1 MIHCM
6 GFGMSAM
13 IAIHGTGVLVCFV
26 MVLLVY
32 MAKPSVQQKILL
44 VGTICTFLDMT
55 GYFLEIQS
63 VSLEAARLSI
73 KIEYIGTTIG
83 LFSFLLFSCL
93 YSSHLKGWNMKLI
106 KGFYAADHLFIL
118 ILVFTIDYNTL
129 FYKEMNRVMQ
139 NGYYLWSIVPGPVYY
154 WWIATTMVLGILITF
169 STLLTAL
176 KHKGEKRP
184 EYFLL
189 CLASLNPIFLW
200 FLRIAGRFSY
210 YDPYPMSMMIT
221 ESFLVFVMYKYRLFD
236 TVKTAKDRV
245 IDDVKEGVLITDY
258 NGEVIYSNREA
269 SRIFPELDW
278 SDRQAIEE
286 NVFQFLEVHKD
297 GFHSEDRYYQWQ
309 SGEIYDDNQRK
320 AGMLYRIR
328 DVTESYLYTKQ
339 LITLKEEAERANEAK
354 STFLAHMSHEIRTPI
369 NAVLGMNEM
378 ILRESGSSVI
388 REYALNI
395 QNAGRIL
402 LSIINDILD
411 LSKIESG
418 QIEIVEGDYHLGKLL
433 IDIENMVTM
442 RAEES
447 SLALSVSADARL
459 PEMLHG
465 DEKRIK
471 QCIINFLTNSIKYT
485 KVGQVTLRVDYTEP
499 GRDRINLQV
508 TVSDTGIG
516 IQEDKLPMLFE
527 PFVRLDRQENSNV
540 EGTGL
545 GLSITK
551 SLIDRM
557 GGSLHV
563 ESVYGEGSVF
573 SFSIPQRVVGTEL
586 LGDYKEKLQRIAER
600 EKEREKFIAPQA
612 RILAVD
618 DNRVNI
624 TVAKGLLK
632 RLKVQFDSAMSGQE
646 CLDKISKTHYDI
658 ILLDHMMPGMD
669 GVDTLHQM
677 QKMDCFRQD
686 PSVVIALTANAVIGA
701 REGYLKEGFTDYL
714 SKPIDPVKLED
725 MIRKYLTEG
734 KCEKDEK
741 IF

>member
-1 MIHCM
+1 MLIL

-13 IAIHGTGVLVCFV
+13 TVIHGTGVLVCFV
-26 MVLLVY
+26 MILLVY
-32 MAKPSVQQKILL
+32 MAKPSIQQKILL

-63 VSLEAARLSI
+63 VSPEAARLSI
-73 KIEYIGTTIG
+73 KIEYIGTTMG
-83 LFSFLLFSCL
+83 LLSFLLFSCL
-93 YSSHLKGWNMKLI
+93 YSSHLKDRHMKLI
-106 KGFYAADHLFIL
+106 KGFYAADHIFIL
-118 ILVFTIDYNTL
+118 ILVFTIDHNTL
-129 FYKEMNRVMQ
+129 FFKAIDRVMQ
-139 NGYYLWSIVPGPVYY
+139 NGCYFWSIVPGPLYY
-154 WWIATTMVLGILITF
+154 WWVATTMVLGILITF
-169 STLLTAL
+169 ITLQTAL
-176 KHKGEKRP
+176 EHKGEKRP

-200 FLRIAGRFSY
+200 FLRMTGVLGY
-210 YDPYPMSMMIT
+210 YDPYPMSMMIM
-221 ESFLVFVMYKYRLFD
+221 ESFLVLVMYRYRLFD

-286 NVFQFLEVHKD
+286 KVFQFLEVHRD
-297 GFHSEDRYYQWQ
+297 GFNLEGRHYQWQ
-309 SGEIYDDNQRK
+309 SGEIYDGNRRK
-320 AGMLYRIR
+320 AGVIYRIS
-328 DVTESYLYTKQ
+328 DITESYLYTKQ
-339 LITLKEEAERANEAK
+339 LINLKEEAEHANEAK
-354 STFLAHMSHEIRTPI
+354 SAFLAHMSHEIRTPI

-378 ILRESGSSVI
+378 ILRESSSSAI

-411 LSKIESG
+411 LAKIESG
-418 QIEIVEGDYHLGKLL
+418 QIEIVQSDYHLGKLL
-433 IDIENMVTM
+433 TDIENMVTM

-447 SLALSVSADARL
+447 SLALHILADSKL

-485 KVGQVTLRVDYTEP
+485 KEGKVTLQVGFTEA
-499 GRDRINLQV
+499 GKEMINLQV
-508 TVSDTGIG
+508 SVSDTGIG
-516 IQEDKLPMLFE
+516 IKEDKLTLLFE
-527 PFVRLDRQENSNV
+527 PFVRLDRPENSNV

-557 GGSLHV
+557 GGSLCV

-573 SFSIPQRVVGTEL
+573 TFSIPQKVVGAEL
-586 LGDYKEKLQRIAER
+586 LGDYKEKSQRIA

-624 TVAKGLLK
+624 TVARGLLK

-646 CLDKISKTHYDI
+646 CLDKINRMHYDI

-677 QKMDCFRQD
+677 QKMECFIQE

-701 REGYLKEGFTDYL
+701 KEGYLKEGFTDYL
-714 SKPIDPVKLED
+714 SKPIDYVKLED
-725 MIRKYLTEG
+725 MIRKYLPEG
-734 KCEKDEK
+734 MCEMNS
-741 IF
+741 

>member
-1 MIHCM
+1 
-6 GFGMSAM
+6 MSAM
-13 IAIHGTGVLVCFV
+13 TVIHGTGVLVCFV
-26 MVLLVY
+26 MILLVY
-32 MAKPSVQQKILL
+32 MAKPSIQQKILL
-44 VGTICTFLDMT
+44 VGTICTFLDMA
-55 GYFLEIQS
+55 GYFLEMQS
-63 VSLEAARLSI
+63 VSPEAARLSI
-73 KIEYIGTTIG
+73 KIEYIGTTMG
-83 LFSFLLFSCL
+83 LLSFLLFSCL
-93 YSSHLKGWNMKLI
+93 YSSHLKDRHMKLI
-106 KGFYAADHLFIL
+106 KGFYAADHIFIL
-118 ILVFTIDYNTL
+118 FLVFTIDHNTL
-129 FYKEMNRVMQ
+129 FFKEIDRVMQ
-139 NGYYLWSIVPGPVYY
+139 NGCYFWSIVPGPVYY
-154 WWIATTMVLGILITF
+154 WWVATTMVLGILITF
-169 STLLTAL
+169 ITLQTAL
-176 KHKGEKRP
+176 EHKGEKRP

-200 FLRIAGRFSY
+200 LLRMTGVLGY
-210 YDPYPMSMMIT
+210 YDPYPMSMMIM
-221 ESFLVFVMYKYRLFD
+221 ESFLVLVMYRYRLFD

-286 NVFQFLEVHKD
+286 KVFQFLEVHRD
-297 GFHSEDRYYQWQ
+297 GFNLEGRHYQWQ
-309 SGEIYDDNQRK
+309 SGEIYDGNRRK
-320 AGMLYRIR
+320 AGVIYRIS
-328 DVTESYLYTKQ
+328 DITESYLYTKQ
-339 LITLKEEAERANEAK
+339 LINLKEEAEHANEAK
-354 STFLAHMSHEIRTPI
+354 SVFLAHMSHEIRTPI

-378 ILRESGSSVI
+378 ILRESSSSAI

-411 LSKIESG
+411 LAKIESG
-418 QIEIVEGDYHLGKLL
+418 QIEIVQSDYHLGKLL
-433 IDIENMVTM
+433 IDIENMVTT

-447 SLALSVSADARL
+447 SLALHILADSKL

-485 KVGQVTLRVDYTEP
+485 KEGKVTLQVGFTEA
-499 GRDRINLQV
+499 GKEMINLQV
-508 TVSDTGIG
+508 SVSDTGIG
-516 IQEDKLPMLFE
+516 IKEDKLTLLFE
-527 PFVRLDRQENSNV
+527 PFVRLDRPENSNV

-557 GGSLHV
+557 GGSLCV

-573 SFSIPQRVVGTEL
+573 TFSIPQKVVGAEL
-586 LGDYKEKLQRIAER
+586 LGDYKEKSQRIA

-624 TVAKGLLK
+624 TVARGLLK

-646 CLDKISKTHYDI
+646 CLDKINRMHYDI

-677 QKMDCFRQD
+677 QKMECFIQE

-701 REGYLKEGFTDYL
+701 KEGYLKEGFTDYL
-714 SKPIDPVKLED
+714 SKPIDYVKLED
-725 MIRKYLTEG
+725 MIRKYLPEG
-734 KCEKDEK
+734 MCEMNS
-741 IF
+741 

>member
-1 MIHCM
+1 MLIL

-13 IAIHGTGVLVCFV
+13 TVIHGTGVLVCFV
-26 MVLLVY
+26 MILLVY
-32 MAKPSVQQKILL
+32 MAKPSIQQKILL

-63 VSLEAARLSI
+63 VSPEAARLSI
-73 KIEYIGTTIG
+73 KIEYIGTTMG
-83 LFSFLLFSCL
+83 LLSFLLFSCL
-93 YSSHLKGWNMKLI
+93 YSSHLKDRHMKLI
-106 KGFYAADHLFIL
+106 KGFYAADHIFIL
-118 ILVFTIDYNTL
+118 FLVFTIDHNTL
-129 FYKEMNRVMQ
+129 FFKEIDRVMQ
-139 NGYYLWSIVPGPVYY
+139 NGCYFWSIVPGPVYY
-154 WWIATTMVLGILITF
+154 WWVATTMVLGILITF
-169 STLLTAL
+169 ITLQTAL
-176 KHKGEKRP
+176 EHKGEKRP

-200 FLRIAGRFSY
+200 FLRMTGVLGY
-210 YDPYPMSMMIT
+210 YDPYPMSMMIM
-221 ESFLVFVMYKYRLFD
+221 ESFLVLVMYRYRLFD

-286 NVFQFLEVHKD
+286 KVFQFLEVHRD
-297 GFHSEDRYYQWQ
+297 GFNLEGRHYQWQ
-309 SGEIYDDNQRK
+309 SGEIYDGNRRK
-320 AGMLYRIR
+320 AGVIYRIS
-328 DVTESYLYTKQ
+328 DITESYLYTKQ
-339 LITLKEEAERANEAK
+339 LINLKEEAEHANEAK
-354 STFLAHMSHEIRTPI
+354 SAFLAHMSHEIRTPI

-378 ILRESGSSVI
+378 ILRESSSSAI

-411 LSKIESG
+411 LAKIESG
-418 QIEIVEGDYHLGKLL
+418 QIEIVQSDYHLGKLL
-433 IDIENMVTM
+433 TDIENMVTM

-447 SLALSVSADARL
+447 SLALHILADSKL

-485 KVGQVTLRVDYTEP
+485 KEGKVTLQVGFTEA
-499 GRDRINLQV
+499 GKEMINLQV
-508 TVSDTGIG
+508 SVSDTGIG
-516 IQEDKLPMLFE
+516 IKEDKLTLLFE
-527 PFVRLDRQENSNV
+527 PFVRLDRPENSNV

-557 GGSLHV
+557 GGSLCV

-573 SFSIPQRVVGTEL
+573 TFSIPQKVVGAEL
-586 LGDYKEKLQRIAER
+586 LGDYKEKSQRIA

-624 TVAKGLLK
+624 TVARGLLK

-646 CLDKISKTHYDI
+646 CLDKINRMHYDI

-677 QKMDCFRQD
+677 QKMECFIQE

-701 REGYLKEGFTDYL
+701 KEGYLKEGFTDYL
-714 SKPIDPVKLED
+714 SKPIDYVKLED
-725 MIRKYLTEG
+725 MIRKYLPEG
-734 KCEKDEK
+734 MCEMNS
-741 IF
+741 

>member
-1 MIHCM
+1 MLIL

-13 IAIHGTGVLVCFV
+13 TVIHGTGVLVCFV
-26 MVLLVY
+26 MILLVY
-32 MAKPSVQQKILL
+32 MAKPSIQQKILL

-63 VSLEAARLSI
+63 VSPEAARLSI
-73 KIEYIGTTIG
+73 KIEYIGTTMG
-83 LFSFLLFSCL
+83 LLSFLLFSCL
-93 YSSHLKGWNMKLI
+93 YSSHLKDRHMKLI
-106 KGFYAADHLFIL
+106 KGFYAADHIFIL
-118 ILVFTIDYNTL
+118 FLVFTIDHNTL
-129 FYKEMNRVMQ
+129 FFKEIDRVMQ
-139 NGYYLWSIVPGPVYY
+139 NGCYFWSIVPGPVYY
-154 WWIATTMVLGILITF
+154 WWVATTMVLGILITF
-169 STLLTAL
+169 ITLQTAL
-176 KHKGEKRP
+176 EHKGEKRP

-200 FLRIAGRFSY
+200 LLRMTGVLGY
-210 YDPYPMSMMIT
+210 YDPYPMSMMIM
-221 ESFLVFVMYKYRLFD
+221 ESFLVLVMYRYRLFD

-286 NVFQFLEVHKD
+286 KVFQFLEVHRD
-297 GFHSEDRYYQWQ
+297 GFNLEGRHYQWQ
-309 SGEIYDDNQRK
+309 SGEIYDGNRRK
-320 AGMLYRIR
+320 AGVIYRIS
-328 DVTESYLYTKQ
+328 DITESYLYTKQ
-339 LITLKEEAERANEAK
+339 LINLKEEAEHANEAK
-354 STFLAHMSHEIRTPI
+354 SVFLAHMSHEIRTPI

-378 ILRESGSSVI
+378 ILRESSSSAI

-411 LSKIESG
+411 LAKIESG
-418 QIEIVEGDYHLGKLL
+418 QIEIVQSDYHLGKLL

-447 SLALSVSADARL
+447 SLALHILADSKL

-485 KVGQVTLRVDYTEP
+485 KEGKVTLQVGFTEA
-499 GRDRINLQV
+499 GKEMINLQV
-508 TVSDTGIG
+508 SVSDTGIG
-516 IQEDKLPMLFE
+516 IKEDKLTLLFE
-527 PFVRLDRQENSNV
+527 PFVRLDRPENSNV

-557 GGSLHV
+557 GGSLCV

-573 SFSIPQRVVGTEL
+573 TFSIPQKVVGAEL
-586 LGDYKEKLQRIAER
+586 LGDYKEKSQRIA

-624 TVAKGLLK
+624 TVARGLLK

-646 CLDKISKTHYDI
+646 CLDKINRMHYDI

-677 QKMDCFRQD
+677 QKMECFIQE

-701 REGYLKEGFTDYL
+701 KEGYLKEGFTDYL
-714 SKPIDPVKLED
+714 SKPIDYVKLED
-725 MIRKYLTEG
+725 MIRKYLPEG
-734 KCEKDEK
+734 MCEMNS
-741 IF
+741 

>member
-1 MIHCM
+1 MLIL

-13 IAIHGTGVLVCFV
+13 TVIHGTGVLVCFV
-26 MVLLVY
+26 MILLVY
-32 MAKPSVQQKILL
+32 MAKPSIQQKILL

-63 VSLEAARLSI
+63 VSPEAARLSI
-73 KIEYIGTTIG
+73 KIEYIGTTMG
-83 LFSFLLFSCL
+83 LLSFLLFSCL
-93 YSSHLKGWNMKLI
+93 YSSHLKDRHMKLI
-106 KGFYAADHLFIL
+106 KGFYAADHIFIL
-118 ILVFTIDYNTL
+118 ILVFTIDHNTL
-129 FYKEMNRVMQ
+129 FFKAIDRVMQ
-139 NGYYLWSIVPGPVYY
+139 NGCYFWSIVPGPLYY
-154 WWIATTMVLGILITF
+154 WWVATTMVLGILITF
-169 STLLTAL
+169 ITLQTAL
-176 KHKGEKRP
+176 EHKGEKRP

-200 FLRIAGRFSY
+200 FLRMTGVLGY
-210 YDPYPMSMMIT
+210 YDPYPMSMMIM
-221 ESFLVFVMYKYRLFD
+221 ESFLVLVMYRYRLFD

-286 NVFQFLEVHKD
+286 KVFQFLEVHRD
-297 GFHSEDRYYQWQ
+297 GFNLEGRHYQWQ
-309 SGEIYDDNQRK
+309 SGEIYDGNRRK
-320 AGMLYRIR
+320 AGVIYRIS
-328 DVTESYLYTKQ
+328 DITESYLYTKQ
-339 LITLKEEAERANEAK
+339 LINLKEEAEHANEAK
-354 STFLAHMSHEIRTPI
+354 SAFLAHMSHEIRTPI

-378 ILRESGSSVI
+378 ILRESSSSAI

-411 LSKIESG
+411 LAKIESG
-418 QIEIVEGDYHLGKLL
+418 QIEIVQSDYHLGKLL
-433 IDIENMVTM
+433 TDIENMVTM

-447 SLALSVSADARL
+447 SLALHILADSKL

-485 KVGQVTLRVDYTEP
+485 KEGKVTLQVGFTEV
-499 GRDRINLQV
+499 GKEMINLQV
-508 TVSDTGIG
+508 SVSDTGIG
-516 IQEDKLPMLFE
+516 IKEDKLTLLFE
-527 PFVRLDRQENSNV
+527 PFVRLDRPENSNV

-557 GGSLHV
+557 GGSLCV

-573 SFSIPQRVVGTEL
+573 TFSIPQKVVGAEL
-586 LGDYKEKLQRIAER
+586 LGDYKEKSQRIA

-624 TVAKGLLK
+624 TVARGLLK

-646 CLDKISKTHYDI
+646 CLDKINRMHYDI

-677 QKMDCFRQD
+677 QKMECFIQE

-701 REGYLKEGFTDYL
+701 KEGYLKEGFTDYL
-714 SKPIDPVKLED
+714 SKPIDYVKLED
-725 MIRKYLTEG
+725 MIRKYLPEG
-734 KCEKDEK
+734 MCEMNS
-741 IF
+741 

>member
-1 MIHCM
+1 ML
-6 GFGMSAM
+6 FRY
-13 IAIHGTGVLVCFV
+13 IHGTGVLVCFV
-26 MVLLVY
+26 MILLVY
-32 MAKPSVQQKILL
+32 MAKPSIQQKILL

-63 VSLEAARLSI
+63 VSPEAARLSI
-73 KIEYIGTTIG
+73 KIEYIGTTMG
-83 LFSFLLFSCL
+83 LLSFLLFSCL
-93 YSSHLKGWNMKLI
+93 YSSHLKDRHMKLI
-106 KGFYAADHLFIL
+106 KGFYAADHIFIL
-118 ILVFTIDYNTL
+118 ILVFTIDHNTL
-129 FYKEMNRVMQ
+129 FFKAIDRVMQ
-139 NGYYLWSIVPGPVYY
+139 NGCYFWSIVPGPLYY
-154 WWIATTMVLGILITF
+154 WWVATTMVLGILITF
-169 STLLTAL
+169 ITLQTAL
-176 KHKGEKRP
+176 EHKGEKRP

-200 FLRIAGRFSY
+200 FLRMTGVLGY
-210 YDPYPMSMMIT
+210 YDPYPMSMMIM
-221 ESFLVFVMYKYRLFD
+221 ESFLVLVMYRYRLFD

-286 NVFQFLEVHKD
+286 KVFQFLEVHRD
-297 GFHSEDRYYQWQ
+297 GFNLEGRHYQWQ
-309 SGEIYDDNQRK
+309 SGEIYDGNRRK
-320 AGMLYRIR
+320 AGVIYRIS
-328 DVTESYLYTKQ
+328 DITESYLYTKQ
-339 LITLKEEAERANEAK
+339 LINLKEEAEHANEAK
-354 STFLAHMSHEIRTPI
+354 SAFLAHMSHEIRTPI

-378 ILRESGSSVI
+378 ILRESSSSAI

-411 LSKIESG
+411 LAKIESG
-418 QIEIVEGDYHLGKLL
+418 QIEIVQSDYHLGKLL

-447 SLALSVSADARL
+447 SLALHILADSKL

-485 KVGQVTLRVDYTEP
+485 KEGKVTLQVGFTEA
-499 GRDRINLQV
+499 GKEMINLQV
-508 TVSDTGIG
+508 SVSDTGIG
-516 IQEDKLPMLFE
+516 IQEDKLTLLFE
-527 PFVRLDRQENSNV
+527 PFVRLDRPENSNV

-557 GGSLHV
+557 GGSLCV

-573 SFSIPQRVVGTEL
+573 TFSIPQKVVGAEL
-586 LGDYKEKLQRIAER
+586 LGDYKEKSQRIA

-624 TVAKGLLK
+624 TVARGLLK

-646 CLDKISKTHYDI
+646 CLDKINRMHYDI

-677 QKMDCFRQD
+677 QKMECFIQE

-701 REGYLKEGFTDYL
+701 KEGYLKEGFTDYL
-714 SKPIDPVKLED
+714 SKPIDYVKLED
-725 MIRKYLTEG
+725 MIRKYLPEG
-734 KCEKDEK
+734 MCEMNS
-741 IF
+741 

>member
-1 MIHCM
+1 MLIL

-13 IAIHGTGVLVCFV
+13 TVIHGTGVLVCFV
-26 MVLLVY
+26 MILLVY
-32 MAKPSVQQKILL
+32 MAKPSIQQKILL

-63 VSLEAARLSI
+63 VSPEAARLSI
-73 KIEYIGTTIG
+73 KIEYIGTTMG
-83 LFSFLLFSCL
+83 LLSFLLFSCL
-93 YSSHLKGWNMKLI
+93 YSSHLKDRHMKLI
-106 KGFYAADHLFIL
+106 KGFYAADHIFIL
-118 ILVFTIDYNTL
+118 ILVFTIDHNTL
-129 FYKEMNRVMQ
+129 FFKAIDRVMQ
-139 NGYYLWSIVPGPVYY
+139 NGCYFWSIVPGPLYY
-154 WWIATTMVLGILITF
+154 WWVATTMVLGILITF
-169 STLLTAL
+169 ITLQTAL
-176 KHKGEKRP
+176 EHKGEKRP

-200 FLRIAGRFSY
+200 FLRMTGVLGY
-210 YDPYPMSMMIT
+210 YDPYPMSMMIM
-221 ESFLVFVMYKYRLFD
+221 ESFLVLVMYRYRLFD

-286 NVFQFLEVHKD
+286 KVFQFLEVHRD
-297 GFHSEDRYYQWQ
+297 GFNLEGRHYQWQ
-309 SGEIYDDNQRK
+309 SGEIYDGNRRK
-320 AGMLYRIR
+320 AGVIYRIS
-328 DVTESYLYTKQ
+328 DITESYLYTKQ
-339 LITLKEEAERANEAK
+339 LINLKEEAEHANEAK
-354 STFLAHMSHEIRTPI
+354 SAFLAHMSHEIRTPI

-378 ILRESGSSVI
+378 ILRESSSSAI

-411 LSKIESG
+411 LAKIESG
-418 QIEIVEGDYHLGKLL
+418 QIEIVQSDYHLGKLL
-433 IDIENMVTM
+433 TDIENMVTM

-447 SLALSVSADARL
+447 SLALHILADSKL

-485 KVGQVTLRVDYTEP
+485 KEGKVTLQVSFTEA
-499 GRDRINLQV
+499 GKEMINLQV
-508 TVSDTGIG
+508 SVSDTGIG
-516 IQEDKLPMLFE
+516 IQEDKLTLLFE
-527 PFVRLDRQENSNV
+527 PFVRLDRPENSNV

-557 GGSLHV
+557 GGSLRV
-563 ESVYGEGSVF
+563 ESVYGKGSVF
-573 SFSIPQRVVGTEL
+573 TFSIPQKVVGAEL
-586 LGDYKEKLQRIAER
+586 LGDYKEKSQRIAE
-600 EKEREKFIAPQA
+600 KEWEKFIAPQA
-612 RILAVD
+612 KILAVD

-624 TVAKGLLK
+624 TVARGLLK

-646 CLDKISKTHYDI
+646 CLDKINRMHYDI

-677 QKMDCFRQD
+677 QKMECFIQE

-701 REGYLKEGFTDYL
+701 KEGYLEEGFTDYL
-714 SKPIDPVKLED
+714 SKPIDYVKLED
-725 MIRKYLTEG
+725 MIRKYLPEG
-734 KCEKDEK
+734 MCEMNS
-741 IF
+741 

>member
-1 MIHCM
+1 MLIL

-13 IAIHGTGVLVCFV
+13 TVIHGTGVLVCFV
-26 MVLLVY
+26 MILLVY
-32 MAKPSVQQKILL
+32 MAKPSIQQKILL

-63 VSLEAARLSI
+63 VSPEAARLSI
-73 KIEYIGTTIG
+73 KIEYIGTTMG
-83 LFSFLLFSCL
+83 LLSFLLFSCL
-93 YSSHLKGWNMKLI
+93 YSSHLKDRHMKLI
-106 KGFYAADHLFIL
+106 KGFYAADHIFIL
-118 ILVFTIDYNTL
+118 ILVFTIDHNTL
-129 FYKEMNRVMQ
+129 FFKAIDRVMQ
-139 NGYYLWSIVPGPVYY
+139 NGCYFWSIVPGPVYY
-154 WWIATTMVLGILITF
+154 WWVATTMVLGILITF
-169 STLLTAL
+169 ITLQTAL
-176 KHKGEKRP
+176 EHKGEKRP

-200 FLRIAGRFSY
+200 FLRMTGVLGY
-210 YDPYPMSMMIT
+210 YDPYPMSMMIM
-221 ESFLVFVMYKYRLFD
+221 ESFLVLVMYRYRLFD

-286 NVFQFLEVHKD
+286 KVFQFLEVHRD
-297 GFHSEDRYYQWQ
+297 GFNLEGRHYQWQ
-309 SGEIYDDNQRK
+309 SGEIYDGNRRK
-320 AGMLYRIR
+320 AGVIYRIS
-328 DVTESYLYTKQ
+328 DITESYLYTKQ
-339 LITLKEEAERANEAK
+339 LINLKEEAEHANEAK
-354 STFLAHMSHEIRTPI
+354 SAFLAHMSHEIRTPI

-378 ILRESGSSVI
+378 ILRESSSSAI

-411 LSKIESG
+411 LAKIESG
-418 QIEIVEGDYHLGKLL
+418 QIEIVQSDYHLGKLL
-433 IDIENMVTM
+433 TDIENMVTM

-447 SLALSVSADARL
+447 SLALHILADSKL

-485 KVGQVTLRVDYTEP
+485 KEGKVTLQVGFTEV
-499 GRDRINLQV
+499 GKEMINLQV
-508 TVSDTGIG
+508 SVSDTGIG
-516 IQEDKLPMLFE
+516 IKEDKLTLLFE
-527 PFVRLDRQENSNV
+527 PFVRLDRPENSNV

-557 GGSLHV
+557 GGSLCV

-573 SFSIPQRVVGTEL
+573 TFSIPQKVVGAEL
-586 LGDYKEKLQRIAER
+586 LGDYKEKSQRIA

-624 TVAKGLLK
+624 TVARGLLK

-646 CLDKISKTHYDI
+646 CLDKINRMHYDI

-677 QKMDCFRQD
+677 QKMECFIQE

-701 REGYLKEGFTDYL
+701 KEGYLKEGFTDYL
-714 SKPIDPVKLED
+714 SKPIDYVKLED
-725 MIRKYLTEG
+725 MIRKYLPEG
-734 KCEKDEK
+734 MCEMNS
-741 IF
+741 

>member
-1 MIHCM
+1 MLIL

-13 IAIHGTGVLVCFV
+13 TVIHGTGVLVCFV
-26 MVLLVY
+26 MILLVY
-32 MAKPSVQQKILL
+32 MAKPSIQQKILL

-63 VSLEAARLSI
+63 VSPEAARLSI
-73 KIEYIGTTIG
+73 KIEYIGTTMG
-83 LFSFLLFSCL
+83 LLSFLLFSCL
-93 YSSHLKGWNMKLI
+93 YSSHLKDRHMKLI
-106 KGFYAADHLFIL
+106 KGFYAADHIFIL
-118 ILVFTIDYNTL
+118 ILVFTIDHNTL
-129 FYKEMNRVMQ
+129 FFKAIDRVMQ
-139 NGYYLWSIVPGPVYY
+139 NGCYFWSIVPGPLYY
-154 WWIATTMVLGILITF
+154 WWVATTMVLGILITF
-169 STLLTAL
+169 ITLQTAL
-176 KHKGEKRP
+176 EHKGEKRP

-200 FLRIAGRFSY
+200 FLRMTGVLGY
-210 YDPYPMSMMIT
+210 YDPYPMSMMIM
-221 ESFLVFVMYKYRLFD
+221 ESFLVLVMYRYRLFD

-286 NVFQFLEVHKD
+286 KVFQFLEVHRD
-297 GFHSEDRYYQWQ
+297 GFNLEGRHYQWQ
-309 SGEIYDDNQRK
+309 SGEIYDGNRRK
-320 AGMLYRIR
+320 AGVIYRIS
-328 DVTESYLYTKQ
+328 DITESYLYTKQ
-339 LITLKEEAERANEAK
+339 LINLKEEAEHANEAK
-354 STFLAHMSHEIRTPI
+354 SAFLAHMSHEIRTPI

-378 ILRESGSSVI
+378 ILRESSSSAI

-411 LSKIESG
+411 LAKIESG
-418 QIEIVEGDYHLGKLL
+418 QIEIVQSDYHLGKLL
-433 IDIENMVTM
+433 TDIENMVTM

-447 SLALSVSADARL
+447 SLALHILADSKL

-485 KVGQVTLRVDYTEP
+485 KEGKVTLQVGFTEA
-499 GRDRINLQV
+499 GKEMINLQV
-508 TVSDTGIG
+508 SVSDTGIG
-516 IQEDKLPMLFE
+516 IQEDKLTLLFE
-527 PFVRLDRQENSNV
+527 PFVRLDRPENSNV

-557 GGSLHV
+557 GGSLRV
-563 ESVYGEGSVF
+563 ESVYGKGSVF
-573 SFSIPQRVVGTEL
+573 TFSIPQKVVGAEL
-586 LGDYKEKLQRIAER
+586 LGDYKEKSQRIA

-612 RILAVD
+612 KILAVD

-624 TVAKGLLK
+624 TVARGLLK

-646 CLDKISKTHYDI
+646 CLDKINRMHYDI

-677 QKMDCFRQD
+677 QKMECFIQE

-701 REGYLKEGFTDYL
+701 KEGYLEEGFTDYL
-714 SKPIDPVKLED
+714 SKPIDYVKLED
-725 MIRKYLTEG
+725 MIRKYLPEG
-734 KCEKDEK
+734 MCEMNS
-741 IF
+741 

>member
-1 MIHCM
+1 MLIL

-13 IAIHGTGVLVCFV
+13 TVIHGTGVLVCFV
-26 MVLLVY
+26 MILLVY
-32 MAKPSVQQKILL
+32 MAKPSIQQKILL

-63 VSLEAARLSI
+63 VSPEAARLSI
-73 KIEYIGTTIG
+73 KIEYIGTTMG
-83 LFSFLLFSCL
+83 LLSFLLFSCL
-93 YSSHLKGWNMKLI
+93 YSSHLKDRHMKLI
-106 KGFYAADHLFIL
+106 KGFYAADHIFIL
-118 ILVFTIDYNTL
+118 ILVFTIDHNTL
-129 FYKEMNRVMQ
+129 FFKAIDRVMQ
-139 NGYYLWSIVPGPVYY
+139 NGCYFWSIVPGPVYY
-154 WWIATTMVLGILITF
+154 WWVATTMVLGILITF
-169 STLLTAL
+169 ITLQTAL
-176 KHKGEKRP
+176 EHKGEKRP

-200 FLRIAGRFSY
+200 LLRMTGVLGY
-210 YDPYPMSMMIT
+210 YDPYPMSMMIM
-221 ESFLVFVMYKYRLFD
+221 ESFLVLVMYRYRLFD

-286 NVFQFLEVHKD
+286 KVFQFLEVHRD
-297 GFHSEDRYYQWQ
+297 GFNLEGRHYQWQ
-309 SGEIYDDNQRK
+309 SGEIYDGNRRK
-320 AGMLYRIR
+320 AGVIYRIS
-328 DVTESYLYTKQ
+328 DITESYLYTKQ
-339 LITLKEEAERANEAK
+339 LINLKEEAEHANEAK
-354 STFLAHMSHEIRTPI
+354 SAFLAHMSHEIRTPI

-378 ILRESGSSVI
+378 ILRESSSSAI

-411 LSKIESG
+411 LAKIESG
-418 QIEIVEGDYHLGKLL
+418 QIEIVQSDYHLGKLL
-433 IDIENMVTM
+433 TDIENMVTM

-447 SLALSVSADARL
+447 SLALHILADSKL

-485 KVGQVTLRVDYTEP
+485 KEGKVTLQVGFTEA
-499 GRDRINLQV
+499 GKEMINLQV
-508 TVSDTGIG
+508 SVSDTGIG
-516 IQEDKLPMLFE
+516 IQEDKLTLLFE
-527 PFVRLDRQENSNV
+527 PFVRLDRPENSNV

-557 GGSLHV
+557 GGSLRV
-563 ESVYGEGSVF
+563 ESVYGKGSVF
-573 SFSIPQRVVGTEL
+573 TFSIPQKVVGAEL
-586 LGDYKEKLQRIAER
+586 LGDYKEKSQRIA

-612 RILAVD
+612 KILAVD

-624 TVAKGLLK
+624 TVARGLLK

-646 CLDKISKTHYDI
+646 CLDKINRMHYDI

-677 QKMDCFRQD
+677 QKMECFIQE

-701 REGYLKEGFTDYL
+701 KEGYLEEGFTDYL
-714 SKPIDPVKLED
+714 SKPIDYVKLED
-725 MIRKYLTEG
+725 MIRKYLPEG
-734 KCEKDEK
+734 MCEMNS
-741 IF
+741 

>member
-1 MIHCM
+1 
-6 GFGMSAM
+6 MSAM
-13 IAIHGTGVLVCFV
+13 TVIHGTGVLVCFV
-26 MVLLVY
+26 MILLVY
-32 MAKPSVQQKILL
+32 MAKPSIQQKILL

-63 VSLEAARLSI
+63 VSPEAARLSI
-73 KIEYIGTTIG
+73 KIEYIGTTMG
-83 LFSFLLFSCL
+83 LLSFLLFSCL
-93 YSSHLKGWNMKLI
+93 YSSHLKDRHMKLI
-106 KGFYAADHLFIL
+106 KGFYAADHIFIL
-118 ILVFTIDYNTL
+118 ILVFTIDHNTL
-129 FYKEMNRVMQ
+129 FFKAIDRVMQ
-139 NGYYLWSIVPGPVYY
+139 NGCYFWSIVPGPLYY
-154 WWIATTMVLGILITF
+154 WWVATTMVLGILITF
-169 STLLTAL
+169 ITLQTAL
-176 KHKGEKRP
+176 EHKGEKRP

-200 FLRIAGRFSY
+200 FLRMTGVLGY
-210 YDPYPMSMMIT
+210 YDPYPMSMMIM
-221 ESFLVFVMYKYRLFD
+221 ESFLVLVMYRYRLFD

-286 NVFQFLEVHKD
+286 KVFQFLEVHRD
-297 GFHSEDRYYQWQ
+297 GFNLEGRHYQWQ
-309 SGEIYDDNQRK
+309 SGEIYDGNRRK
-320 AGMLYRIR
+320 AGVIYRIS
-328 DVTESYLYTKQ
+328 DITESYLYTKQ
-339 LITLKEEAERANEAK
+339 LINLKEEAEHANEAK
-354 STFLAHMSHEIRTPI
+354 SAFLAHMSHEIRTPI

-378 ILRESGSSVI
+378 ILRESSSSAI

-411 LSKIESG
+411 LAKIESG
-418 QIEIVEGDYHLGKLL
+418 QIEIVQSDYHLGKLL
-433 IDIENMVTM
+433 TDIENMVTM

-447 SLALSVSADARL
+447 SLALHILADSKL

-485 KVGQVTLRVDYTEP
+485 KEGKVTLQVGFTEA
-499 GRDRINLQV
+499 GKEMINLQV
-508 TVSDTGIG
+508 SVSDTGIG
-516 IQEDKLPMLFE
+516 IQEDKLTLLFE
-527 PFVRLDRQENSNV
+527 PFVRLDRPENSNV

-557 GGSLHV
+557 GGSLRV
-563 ESVYGEGSVF
+563 ESVYGKGSVF
-573 SFSIPQRVVGTEL
+573 TFSIPQKVVGAEL
-586 LGDYKEKLQRIAER
+586 LGDYKEKSQRIA

-612 RILAVD
+612 KILAVD

-624 TVAKGLLK
+624 TVARGLLK

-646 CLDKISKTHYDI
+646 CLDKINRMHYDI

-677 QKMDCFRQD
+677 QKMECFIQE

-701 REGYLKEGFTDYL
+701 KEGYLEEGFTDYL
-714 SKPIDPVKLED
+714 SKPIDYVKLED
-725 MIRKYLTEG
+725 MIRKYLPEG
-734 KCEKDEK
+734 MCEMNS
-741 IF
+741 